1 MNLKKGLSYTINK
14 TVGTMIEIERGIF
27 GYAGKIVAESVNL
40 NVSSREVVAIVG
52 PSGCGKTTILKTIS
66 GNLPLMGGMI
76 RLDGCERDRIWLS
89 QHLARTLQNF
99 PLFHW
104 LTVEANLKLV
114 CKVRKIPFVD
124 FDGVLNEFSALHLK
138 HSYPKTLS
146 GGERCRA
153 SLAQAVITKPKVLLL
168 DEPFSGLDLH
178 VKEEIAKY
186 LFSFADLHGTSVIF
200 VTHDL
205 FDACEYAKRV
215 VVLGGSPPTTI
226 RAIVEPGEKDSI
238 SLIRKHML
246 TVN

>member
-1 MNLKKGLSYTINK
+1 
-14 TVGTMIEIERGIF
+14 MIGIEGAIF
-27 GYAGKIVAESVNL
+27 GYSDKTIAEPINL
-40 NVSSREVVAIVG
+40 TIASKEVVAIVG

-99 PLFHW
+99 PLLHW
-104 LTVEANLKLV
+104 LTVEGNLQLV
-114 CKVRKIPFVD
+114 CKVRKIPVVD
-124 FDGVLNEFSALHLK
+124 FDKVLEEFSAIHLK
-138 HSYPKTLS
+138 YKYPKTLS

-200 VTHDL
+200 VTHNL
-205 FDACEYAKRV
+205 HDACEYAKRV
-215 VVLGGSPPTTI
+215 VVLGGGPPTTI